1 MTTRPTVHWMGLTR
15 ETWSQ
20 KPKEPGRLT
29 SDLWQKSCPWTKPT
43 KPCSDSHSWIKW
55 WTTGEQTVMSAH
67 VCSSVCPWGSADSS
81 VCPWGSADGNAW
93 CFTYRAYLEVLTV
106 TAQEHVWW
114 TSWHTTDICTG
125 WGRHT
130 YKRRTS
136 TKKYWWVRWHST
148 RPTWTT
154 DNTGDSWRRTYM
166 NQARSLV
173 CTDTKTH
180 HACSKCAVKCHF

>member
-81 VCPWGSADGNAW
+81 VCPWGSADSSVCPWGSADGNAW

-130 YKRRTS
+130 EDTS
-136 TKKYWWVRWHST
+136 SGRVDTLLTSVLDEVDTLKTNLVGKLTHYWHLYWMR
-148 RPTWTT
+148 
-154 DNTGDSWRRTYM
+154 
-166 NQARSLV
+166 
-173 CTDTKTH
+173 
-180 HACSKCAVKCHF
+180 